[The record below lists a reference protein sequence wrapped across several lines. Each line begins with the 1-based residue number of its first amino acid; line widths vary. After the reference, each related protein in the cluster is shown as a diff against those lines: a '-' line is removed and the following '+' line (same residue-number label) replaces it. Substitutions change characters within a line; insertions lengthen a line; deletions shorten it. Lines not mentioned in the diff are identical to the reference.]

1 MKHKLK
7 RNMEPLGLMLILVG
21 MFVIVI
27 GLLILALSRHTKVEG
42 GGVVLIGP
50 FPVIFGTSERIIYI
64 VLAITLVIMFLYF
77 FLILS
82 SWH

>member
-1 MKHKLK
+1 M
-7 RNMEPLGLMLILVG
+7 
-21 MFVIVI
+21 
-27 GLLILALSRHTKVEG
+27 
-42 GGVVLIGP
+42 GP

-64 VLAITLVIMFLYF
+64 VLAVTLLIMLLYF